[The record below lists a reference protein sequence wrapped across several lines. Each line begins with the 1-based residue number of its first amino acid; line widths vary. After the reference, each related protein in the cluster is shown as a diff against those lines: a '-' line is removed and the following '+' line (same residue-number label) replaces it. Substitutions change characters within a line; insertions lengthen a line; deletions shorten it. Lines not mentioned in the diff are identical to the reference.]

1 MSEGKG
7 RAPVVIELDGPP
19 ADVAAAAPPDDA
31 PLLPQGRAVRGALGA
46 MGGRPRPV
54 LRVLLVSAAGF
65 AVLVLGVAAWDFV
78 LSLLARAPALGWVAA
93 GLLALAVL
101 ALVVAAVGEWAG
113 YRRLGRLD
121 GLRRRVE
128 AAGSDLA
135 QARAV
140 SGELA
145 RLYRAAAPG
154 ADLLDADA
162 VLAQAELQL
171 LAPLD
176 SRAVAEVEGAARQ
189 VALVTALVPVALAD
203 VAAALFAN
211 LRMIRRIS
219 EIYGGRG
226 GVLGGWRLARMV
238 AAHLLA
244 TGLVAMGDDLVGSL
258 AGGGVVSKL
267 SRRFGE
273 GVVNGALTA
282 RIGLAAIEVCRPM
295 PFAATR
301 RPRAGAVLARALRGA
316 LPGL

>member
-1 MSEGKG
+1 
-7 RAPVVIELDGPP
+7 
-19 ADVAAAAPPDDA
+19 
-31 PLLPQGRAVRGALGA
+31 
-46 MGGRPRPV
+46 
-54 LRVLLVSAAGF
+54 LRLLLVSAAGF
-65 AVLVLGVAAWDFV
+65 AGLVLGVAAWDFITA
-78 LSLLARAPALGWVAA
+78 LLARAPALGWAAA

-101 ALVVAAVGEWAG
+101 ALALAAAGEWAG

-128 AAGSDLA
+128 AAGASADLA

-145 RLYRAAAPG
+145 QLYRASAPG
-154 ADLLDADA
+154 DDLLDADA
-162 VLAQAELQL
+162 VLAQAEVRL

-176 SRAVAEVEGAARQ
+176 SRALAEVEGAARQ

-211 LRMIRRIS
+211 LRMIRRIG

-244 TGLVAMGDDLVGSL
+244 TGLVAVGDDMVGSL
-258 AGGGVVSKL
+258 AGGGVLSKL

-301 RPRAGAVLARALRGA
+301 RPRAGTVLARALRGA